1 MNTRKLMLLAALAL
15 MSSVAFLNDL
25 RAAPQKRRAESPMFI
40 VVAAPA
46 LQPAPKIEPPG
57 VVVVPSTGKSL
68 KQPDVTLFRSVVLL
82 QKLGTLLEKPPQR

>member
-1 MNTRKLMLLAALAL
+1 MNTRKLMLLAAMAL

-25 RAAPQKRRAESPMFI
+25 HAAPQKRRVESPVFI
-40 VVAAPA
+40 VVAAPVF
-46 LQPAPKIEPPG
+46 QPGPKIEPPG